1 MNTVKR
7 LFISIKQQIENLA
20 EDFEDH
26 QALINAA
33 IVELD
38 EVGATTQIQLN
49 RTRNELTNYEKQ
61 IKEIETESTL
71 WADRARKLHTED
83 ESKALDCV
91 KRIKALQSQSQ
102 RLAEQID
109 HSIEV
114 ERHLIKD
121 LNAINDK
128 RNELK
133 IRKDNLSS
141 RQNRTVADQ
150 LMAHS
155 ENGVVTQADRIL
167 DRWENRVVSKEYR
180 AQQTQHAEHL
190 DTVDPLQHQFEQEE
204 EMENLKSMLDQLTNP
219 ADQPGKSEKP
229 DQ

>member
-7 LFISIKQQIENLA
+7 LFISIKQQIENVA

-33 IVELD
+33 IVELN
-38 EVGATTQIQLN
+38 EVGATAQTQLN
-49 RTRNELTNYEKQ
+49 RTRNELVGYEKK

-102 RLAEQID
+102 RLAEQVD
-109 HSIEV
+109 QSIEA
-114 ERHLIKD
+114 ERHLLKD

-128 RNELK
+128 RSELK
-133 IRKDNLSS
+133 ARKDNLSS

-155 ENGVVTQADRIL
+155 ENGVVTQADKIL
-167 DRWENRVVSKEYR
+167 DHWENRVVSNEYR
-180 AQQTQHAEHL
+180 TQQTHHAERL
-190 DTVDPLQHQFEQEE
+190 DTVDPLQHQLEQEE
-204 EMENLKSMLDQLTNP
+204 EMESLKNMLDQLTKP
-219 ADQPGKSEKP
+219 TDQT

>member
-7 LFISIKQQIENLA
+7 LFISIKQQIENVA

-49 RTRNELTNYEKQ
+49 RTRNELANYEKQ
-61 IKEIETESTL
+61 IKEIETESTR

-83 ESKALDCV
+83 EAKALDCV
-91 KRIKALQSQSQ
+91 KRMKALQSQSQ
-102 RLAEQID
+102 RLAEQIN
-109 HSIEV
+109 HSIDV
-114 ERHLIKD
+114 ERQLIKD
-121 LNAINDK
+121 LDAINDK
-128 RNELK
+128 RSELK

-150 LMAHS
+150 LMANS
-155 ENGVVTQADRIL
+155 ENGVVTQADKIL
-167 DRWENRVVSKEYR
+167 DRWDIRVV
-180 AQQTQHAEHL
+180 T
-190 DTVDPLQHQFEQEE
+190 
-204 EMENLKSMLDQLTNP
+204 
-219 ADQPGKSEKP
+219 
-229 DQ
+229 

>member
-7 LFISIKQQIENLA
+7 LFISIKQQIENVA

-83 ESKALDCV
+83 ENKALDCV
-91 KRIKALQSQSQ
+91 KRIKVLQNQSQ

-114 ERHLIKD
+114 ERHLIKN
-121 LNAINDK
+121 LSAINDK
-128 RNELK
+128 RSELK
-133 IRKDNLSS
+133 IRKDNLNS

-150 LMAHS
+150 LMVHS
-155 ENGVVTQADRIL
+155 ENGVVTQADKIL

-180 AQQTQHAEHL
+180 TQQTQHAEHL
-190 DTVDPLQHQFEQEE
+190 DTVDSLQDQFEQEE
-204 EMENLKSMLDQLTNP
+204 EMESLKNMLDQLTKP
-219 ADQPGKSEKP
+219 ANQKDQ
-229 DQ
+229 